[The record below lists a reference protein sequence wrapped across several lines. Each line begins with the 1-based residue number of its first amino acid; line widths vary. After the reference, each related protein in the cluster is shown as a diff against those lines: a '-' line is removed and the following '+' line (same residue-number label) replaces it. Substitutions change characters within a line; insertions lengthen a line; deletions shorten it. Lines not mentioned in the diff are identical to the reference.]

1 MASGPGDGSPT
12 ISASSRG
19 PAAAPRHMQ
28 ARPTRNTATEM
39 EALKMDLRPRT
50 YSEQEILD
58 MFELLN
64 PSEKALA
71 IKFMRAVRDDDK
83 ELADALENDLRTLN
97 AETEGKRK
105 KV

>member
-1 MASGPGDGSPT
+1 
-12 ISASSRG
+12 
-19 PAAAPRHMQ
+19 
-28 ARPTRNTATEM
+28 
-39 EALKMDLRPRT
+39 MDFKPRT
-50 YSEQEILD
+50 YSELEILD

-71 IKFMRAVRDDDK
+71 IRFMRAVLNDDK
-83 ELADALENDLRTLN
+83 EVADALENELRTLN